1 MNNPVIVF
9 TSWNKHAT
17 NGSAILAASNTPHA
31 IPNAALNTAF
41 LVSSPTLKCAPSDRI
56 SIAKKNIAKKFIHH
70 YGTKMEQYAYDKIGI
85 LRIRNATKTY
95 THYVHR
101 NPSSTMLDLMVL
113 HSTCYK
119 ICEVTYRKTE

>member
-17 NGSAILAASNTPHA
+17 NGSAIFAASNTPHA

-56 SIAKKNIAKKFIHH
+56 NTAKKKMAKKFIHH
-70 YGTKMEQYAYDKIGI
+70 LSNKDGIKQYAYT
-85 LRIRNATKTY
+85 IRW
-95 THYVHR
+95 H
-101 NPSSTMLDLMVL
+101 
-113 HSTCYK
+113 
-119 ICEVTYRKTE
+119 TEN